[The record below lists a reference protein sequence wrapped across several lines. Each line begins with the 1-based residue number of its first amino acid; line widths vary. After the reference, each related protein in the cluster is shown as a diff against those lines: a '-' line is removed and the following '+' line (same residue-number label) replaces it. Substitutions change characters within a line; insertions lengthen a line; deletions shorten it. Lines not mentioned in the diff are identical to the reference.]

1 MAFEATRSPQAGASG
16 GEWITAEVSSIEAD
30 GVHLLLAGQSS
41 PTQKGS
47 LRLASAAIAV
57 GDRVLCVRAFGTIIV
72 LDKLI

>member
-1 MAFEATRSPQAGASG
+1 MLEATNAPRAGAAAS
-16 GEWITAEVSSIEAD
+16 EWLTAEVSSIETD

-57 GDRVLCVRAFGTIIV
+57 GDQVLCLRAFGTIIV
-72 LDKLI
+72 LDKLV

>member
-1 MAFEATRSPQAGASG
+1 MFEATRSPQAGAAG
-16 GEWITAEVSSIEAD
+16 GEWLTAEVSSIETD

-57 GDRVLCVRAFGTIIV
+57 GDQVLCVRAFGTIIV
-72 LDKLI
+72 FDKLV